1 MGNPSLISSFRRKDF
16 KYDIWCKIFFLHIPF
31 IITKK
36 YLDSRLL
43 GSVVWH
49 TGLVALQHV
58 ESFQARDGT
67 HVPWLAG
74 RFLSTVPPGKPLSQ
88 FSDFIQWGRTSRII
102 LSNSSDGKHPR
113 FVPDI
118 NEIASRI
125 SPGSYLLIF
134 YLELLELYSGFL
146 YLFASEIGPYISF
159 SCITVRF
166 GISYPVFI

>member
-1 MGNPSLISSFRRKDF
+1 M
-16 KYDIWCKIFFLHIPF
+16 
-31 IITKK
+31 
-36 YLDSRLL
+36 
-43 GSVVWH
+43 
-49 TGLVALQHV
+49 GLVALRHV

-67 HVPWLAG
+67 HVPWLVG

-125 SPGSYLLIF
+125 SSGSYLLIF
-134 YLELLELYSGFL
+134 YLQLLELYSGFL

-166 GISYPVFI
+166 GISYPIFISKIGKSYLFLFPKTVRSIYLSSTRTQWHILITQDHHC